1 MGETRDRAAMSI
13 IAALRLGIPPEYG
26 VERYSVARADITE
39 TFHDDL
45 DAVLAGASALRY
57 LSADYGQGK
66 THLLRLLRQQ
76 AFQRD
81 FVVSIVEL
89 TGGSCPLFSL
99 VDVYRQVML
108 GLRTA
113 ESPDESALEL
123 VLDRWLTF
131 QRSAIPSD
139 RERSLRRLPQDFQ
152 AALLAYLQAVNFLR
166 PSPERRDSVFRW
178 LTGERLSKRE
188 RDSLEVFESLG
199 EATALGVLDAISDL
213 FRDIG
218 YGGVCILFDEAEGIA
233 SFARSAH
240 RERAIANLFRIARS
254 AESSVGCYFVYA
266 TTPSFADVVRDYAPF
281 HAANADRRV
290 LELAPLSPSEIREL
304 VDRLRTVYEA
314 AYAISIPDG
323 VAGAVRD
330 AAADGATSRVG
341 DLTRSVVQ
349 AFDEF
354 RG

>member
-1 MGETRDRAAMSI
+1 MGETRDRAAMAI

-26 VERYSVARADITE
+26 VARYSVARAEITT
-39 TFHDDL
+39 TFHEDL
-45 DAVLAGASALRY
+45 DDVSQGASALRY
-57 LSADYGQGK
+57 MSADYGQGK
-66 THLLRLLRQQ
+66 THLLRLLREQ
-76 AFQRD
+76 AFDRD

-89 TGGSCPLFSL
+89 TGAGCPLFSL

-113 ESPDESALEL
+113 QSPDEPALDA

-131 QRSAIPSD
+131 QRSAAPAD

-152 AALLAYLQAVNFLR
+152 AVLLAYLQAVNFLR
-166 PSPERRDSVFRW
+166 PSPERRDAVFRW

-188 RDSLEVFESLG
+188 RDSLEVLQNLDDSTSLG
-199 EATALGVLDAISDL
+199 ILDAISDL

-218 YGGVCILFDEAEGIA
+218 YGGVCILFDEAESIA

-240 RERAIANLFRIARS
+240 RERAITNLFRIARS

-266 TTPSFADVVRDYAPF
+266 TTPSFAEVVREHAPF
-281 HAANADRRV
+281 HAANADRRI
-290 LELAPLSPSEIREL
+290 LELAPLSATEVRQL

-314 AYAISIPDG
+314 AYAISIPER
-323 VAGAVRD
+323 VVGAVRD
-330 AAADGATSRVG
+330 AGGDGGTSRVG
-341 DLTRSVVQ
+341 DLTRSIVQ